1 MSEFYDPLLYISS
14 EKYPN
19 MMGAEVTLKEDVDG
33 AMLSE
38 AVEALRERYPYFYVR
53 SRMTEN
59 DIVLV
64 PNPLPVTVR
73 RTWEPVTFNTGE
85 SNYHLMAVKYE
96 GRRLAVEISHCI
108 TDGAGFVPYIKSLL
122 FLYLSA
128 KTGESFDSRGFRL
141 PGQKVPETETGNP
154 FPGLDVDAAQPP
166 AFQMEPIADFY
177 RLNPENSKDNHC
189 FRLKLPEADV
199 MRICRENDTSP
210 NVLFTVLLAGAIRG
224 MDPGSDKTIRI
235 AIGVNHK
242 ALLGNYDNYRM
253 FASTAVTD
261 FPKSREKDDFTKL
274 CTIIRG
280 QLMVQTQRENSLWY
294 LKTLKTRFESFQPLS
309 LEEKTGW
316 IAEEAALPRYTATV
330 SYTKTGDFGP
340 LDPYIEEFY
349 MLADPGVTDVVCE
362 VVCFRH
368 SFYLTF
374 LQSFADQ
381 GLFRTFTDALMKAG
395 IPHQVMGMEKL
406 RQSGITWR

>member
-1 MSEFYDPLLYISS
+1 
-14 EKYPN
+14 
-19 MMGAEVTLKEDVDG
+19 
-33 AMLSE
+33 
-38 AVEALRERYPYFYVR
+38 
-53 SRMTEN
+53 
-59 DIVLV
+59 
-64 PNPLPVTVR
+64 
-73 RTWEPVTFNTGE
+73 
-85 SNYHLMAVKYE
+85 
-96 GRRLAVEISHCI
+96 
-108 TDGAGFVPYIKSLL
+108 
-122 FLYLSA
+122 
-128 KTGESFDSRGFRL
+128 
-141 PGQKVPETETGNP
+141 
-154 FPGLDVDAAQPP
+154 
-166 AFQMEPIADFY
+166 
-177 RLNPENSKDNHC
+177 
-189 FRLKLPEADV
+189 
-199 MRICRENDTSP
+199 
-210 NVLFTVLLAGAIRG
+210 
-224 MDPGSDKTIRI
+224 
-235 AIGVNHK
+235 
-242 ALLGNYDNYRM
+242 
-253 FASTAVTD
+253 
-261 FPKSREKDDFTKL
+261 
-274 CTIIRG
+274 
-280 QLMVQTQRENSLWY
+280 QRENSLWY